1 MKEIFLRSRWLKET
15 EGGDFD
21 RGVAIT
27 HFPAVIGRSSD
38 CDYVINHP
46 LISRRHCT
54 FNLRDEQIW
63 VEDLGSLNGTYL
75 NGERIR
81 SPQPVNERDRLDFS
95 YLPYEVCLPLSPEGA
110 VVQSGSVPEAS
121 AAGGPPREV
130 LVVDDNTDAAQTL
143 AVLMEKWGHRV
154 HVAHNGAQALQA
166 ARAHQPDTVFL
177 DIRLAGADGFQV
189 ARQLR
194 AEAGMDR
201 AVLVGI
207 TGYDPTDTFE
217 RSHDGGFQRLLT
229 KPVPAEA
236 LQEVLSQCA

>member
-15 EGGDFD
+15 EVGDFE

-81 SPQPVNERDRLDFS
+81 SPQPINERDRLDLS
-95 YLPYEVCLPLSPEGA
+95 YLPYEVCLQLSPEGA
-110 VVQSGSVPEAS
+110 VVRSGSMPEAS

-154 HVAHNGAQALQA
+154 HVAHDGPQALQA

-189 ARQLR
+189 AKQLR
-194 AEAGMDR
+194 AEVGMDR

-207 TGYDPTDTFE
+207 TGYDPTDTLE
-217 RSHDGGFQRLLT
+217 RSEDGGFQRLLT
-229 KPVPAEA
+229 KPVPAET
-236 LQEVLSQCA
+236 LQEVLNQSA